1 MFCVGKAWHNVGVR
15 VENAVTSR
23 EAIEL
28 ARLDYQVKL
37 TDIYVKTEQG
47 EIIVDGKKA
56 TIRTA
61 NYQVLGVVGNR
72 YNIVQNI
79 EAFEFFDSVV
89 KTGEAIYHSA
99 GALGNGERIWIL
111 AKLPNDIIVFDRDIV
126 NKYLLLTNSHDGAS
140 ALKMYFT
147 PIRVVCQ
154 NTLNASLTHAKDGIS
169 IRHTASVK
177 SKIEEARRI
186 LGLALNFYEKFESNV
201 KLLATRNMTSQ
212 EIDEYFDRVL
222 GIKENQEVSTR
233 TENVKKELK
242 YLQKFGKGNNVEGI
256 KNTAWTVYNAVT
268 EYVDYYR
275 TVKGGLKN
283 RINSIVLGSGARL
296 KEKALEEALI
306 LVK

>member
-1 MFCVGKAWHNVGVR
+1 MSHNINENRMFCVGKAWHNVGVR

-56 TIRTA
+56 TIRTD
-61 NYQVLGVVGNR
+61 NNQVLGVVGNR

-212 EIDEYFDRVL
+212 EIDEYFDL
-222 GIKENQEVSTR
+222 S
-233 TENVKKELK
+233 
-242 YLQKFGKGNNVEGI
+242 
-256 KNTAWTVYNAVT
+256 
-268 EYVDYYR
+268 
-275 TVKGGLKN
+275 
-283 RINSIVLGSGARL
+283 
-296 KEKALEEALI
+296 LI
-306 LVK
+306 HI